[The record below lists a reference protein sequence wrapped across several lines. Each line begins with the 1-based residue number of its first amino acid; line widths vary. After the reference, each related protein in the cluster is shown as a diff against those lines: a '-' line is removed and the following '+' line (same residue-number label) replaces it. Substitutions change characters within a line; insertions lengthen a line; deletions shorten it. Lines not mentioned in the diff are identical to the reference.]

1 MTERGRGQQGARRR
15 VVPRPERVRRLGPG
29 VAFGWIDARFHREG
43 WLEALTPS
51 ALAAYVFLCLAADRE
66 GVSFYRRDRIGRALG
81 LDDDAEVARAL
92 RRLRDLDLVGY
103 APFSAHAVD
112 GFHQVLSLPTGGP
125 PASPLAATLC
135 SGPSARRA

>member
-1 MTERGRGQQGARRR
+1 MTERGRDRQMARRR

-29 VAFGWIDARFHREG
+29 VAFGWIDERLRRDG

-81 LDDDAEVARAL
+81 LDDAEVARAL

-103 APFSAHAVD
+103 APFGAHAVD
-112 GFHQVLSLPTGGP
+112 GFHQVLSLPPGGP
-125 PASPLAATLC
+125 PVSPLVAALR
-135 SGPSARRA
+135 SGDAHHV